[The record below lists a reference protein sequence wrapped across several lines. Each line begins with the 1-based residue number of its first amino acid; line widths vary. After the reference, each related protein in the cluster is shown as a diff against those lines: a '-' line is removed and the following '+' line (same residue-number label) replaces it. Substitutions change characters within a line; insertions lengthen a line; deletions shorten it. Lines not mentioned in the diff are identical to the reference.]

1 MIQITFDKFAKFE
14 FSVDGSYVISTEGRF
29 PIASARFIYEFNQSV
44 LKLPLSSIAIL
55 KCLEE
60 NSDEATIYEYMNNRR
75 KLSEVIHDIEKDEFR
90 WNIYSKTFLK
100 EGMVLI
106 GAKLK
111 SDKPISITMMQ
122 LDI

>member
-1 MIQITFDKFAKFE
+1 
-14 FSVDGSYVISTEGRF
+14 
-29 PIASARFIYEFNQSV
+29 
-44 LKLPLSSIAIL
+44 
-55 KCLEE
+55 
-60 NSDEATIYEYMNNRR
+60 MNNRR

-111 SDKPISITMMQ
+111 CDKPISITMMQ